1 MFFLTETLLKQS
13 KQSFLLSVTQA
24 FKTHFIQAIYFTSTK
39 LISEIMSIHP
49 CCQVTVTVPGLSS
62 DHSTSLEAVI
72 VALTRV
78 ERRCDVSV
86 AGLVQMRGRFLKES
100 LKIEWESRLVE
111 IIARRWER
119 NDFIFKHVTL
129 L

>member
-1 MFFLTETLLKQS
+1 MSTIYTSLLPS
-13 KQSFLLSVTQA
+13 NSYCTW
-24 FKTHFIQAIYFTSTK
+24 FI
-39 LISEIMSIHP
+39 
-49 CCQVTVTVPGLSS
+49 S

-111 IIARRWER
+111 IIALALG
-119 NDFIFKHVTL
+119 KK
-129 L
+129 